1 MIQKKLQ
8 HTYLKQFIKEPF
20 IDEEKLFLLAYLL
33 QDMDLTTE
41 KKEKYII
48 TTMLVQIALDTHDYV
63 PTEQAHDIDEQD
75 RIQKQLTVLAGDYYS
90 GLYYF
95 LLAEIGDVKMIRT
108 LANVIKEINELK
120 MELYYDPSTSIS
132 KSAELLGNVQ
142 SLLIKRMSTFANERE
157 LTALVGEWLLILK
170 LTKEKNMLLL
180 AGQAESFDV
189 WFRAPNE
196 QSIATKIESIDGILE
211 QKKHILNMLLDQL
224 PSKHA
229 VLKKHMD
236 LNSSLME
243 EG

>member
-33 QDMDLTTE
+33 QDTDFTAE

-63 PTEQAHDIDEQD
+63 PTKQEIDIDEQD
-75 RIQKQLTVLAGDYYS
+75 RIQKQLTVLAGDYFS

-120 MELYYDPSTSIS
+120 MQLYYDPSTSIS
-132 KSAELLGNVQ
+132 KSAELLGNIE
-142 SLLIKRMSTFANERE
+142 SLLIKRIGAFVNEPE
-157 LTALVGEWLLILK
+157 LTALIGEWLLILK

-180 AGQAESFDV
+180 AGQAKNFDV
-189 WFRAPNE
+189 WFRMLNE
-196 QSIATKIESIDGILE
+196 QSVATKLESINGILE

-224 PSKHA
+224 SSKHT